1 MDVTQTGTRVAYGA
15 FAAAPDRTADDTAQD
30 TASDTGSG
38 TAISSDFET
47 FLKMLTVQMENQ
59 DPLNPIESSDYA
71 VQLATFSGVE
81 QQVQTNDLLKALQ
94 TQLGVMSMSD
104 LAGWVGMEARA
115 PVSAQFDLAPITVT
129 PTPAPGATK
138 TFMVV
143 RDASG
148 AQVDRLEI
156 PVTNDPVEWAGLDQ
170 NGTLFPKGEY
180 SFELQSYNQ
189 TSLIAE
195 EPMSVYAQV
204 VEAKVVE
211 GQTVLILDSGD
222 EIPAAEVEA
231 LRAPDS

>member
-1 MDVTQTGTRVAYGA
+1 MELTQTSTPVSYGA
-15 FAAAPDRTADDTAQD
+15 SATAAPAPEDGAKK
-30 TASDTGSG
+30 
-38 TAISSDFET
+38 AISSDFET

-115 PVSAQFDLAPITVT
+115 GVSAHFEMEPITVT
-129 PTPAPGATK
+129 PNPPAGATQ

-143 RDASG
+143 KNSSG
-148 AQVDRLEI
+148 TMVDR
-156 PVTNDPVEWAGLDQ
+156 VEFSASAETVQWAGLDES
-170 NGTLFPKGEY
+170 GKLFPKGDY
-180 SFELQSYNQ
+180 SFTLQSYNTQ
-189 TSLIAE
+189 GLMSE
-195 EPMSVYAQV
+195 EPMSVYAEV
-204 VEAKVVE
+204 VEAKVVS
-211 GQTVLILDSGD
+211 GQTILILESGD

-231 LRAPDS
+231 LRQPQE

>member
-1 MDVTQTGTRVAYGA
+1 MEPTQTSTTVSYGA
-15 FAAAPDRTADDTAQD
+15 SAAAPNV
-30 TASDTGSG
+30 SG
-38 TAISSDFET
+38 NEPKSAISSDFET

-115 PVSAQFDLAPITVT
+115 GVSAQFEMEPITVT
-129 PTPAPGATK
+129 PNPPAGATQ

-143 RDASG
+143 KNAAGSI
-148 AQVDRLEI
+148 VDR
-156 PVTNDPVEWAGLDQ
+156 VEFSPSAETVQWAGLDDT
-170 NGTLFPKGEY
+170 GKLFPKGDY
-180 SFELQSYNQ
+180 SFTLQSYNTQ
-189 TSLIAE
+189 GLMSE
-195 EPMSVYAQV
+195 EPMSVYAEV
-204 VEAKVVE
+204 VEAKVVS
-211 GQTVLILDSGD
+211 GQTILILDSGD

-231 LRAPDS
+231 LRQPQN

>member
-15 FAAAPDRTADDTAQD
+15 SAAAPERETPDPATVQNPE
-30 TASDTGSG
+30 TGSG

-59 DPLNPIESSDYA
+59 DPLNPMESSDYA

-115 PVSAQFDLAPITVT
+115 PVAAQFDLAPVTVT
-129 PTPAPGATK
+129 PNPAPGATK

-148 AQVDRLEI
+148 AQVDRIEI
-156 PVTNDPVEWAGLDQ
+156 PVGTDPVEWAGLDTS
-170 NGTLFPKGEY
+170 GKLFPEGEY
-180 SFELQSYNQ
+180 SFVQQSYNQ
-189 TSLIAE
+189 NSLISE
-195 EPMSVYAQV
+195 EPMSVYAEV
-204 VEAKVVE
+204 VEARVAD
-211 GQTVLILDSGD
+211 GQTILTLQSGD

-231 LRAPDS
+231 LRAPDG

>member
-1 MDVTQTGTRVAYGA
+1 MEISQTSTNVSYGGS
-15 FAAAPDRTADDTAQD
+15 AAAANAPQD
-30 TASDTGSG
+30 NAKS
-38 TAISSDFET
+38 AISSDFET

-115 PVSAQFDLAPITVT
+115 GVSAHFEMEPITVT
-129 PTPAPGATK
+129 PNPPTGATQ

-143 RDASG
+143 KNAAGSI
-148 AQVDRLEI
+148 VDR
-156 PVTNDPVEWAGLDQ
+156 VEFQPSAETVQWAGLDE
-170 NGTLFPKGEY
+170 GGKLFPKGDY
-180 SFELQSYNQ
+180 SFTLQSFNTQ
-189 TSLIAE
+189 GLMSE
-195 EPMSVYAQV
+195 EPMSVYAKV
-204 VEAKVVE
+204 VEARVVS
-211 GQTVLILDSGD
+211 GQTILILDSGD

-231 LRAPDS
+231 LRQPQG

>member
-1 MDVTQTGTRVAYGA
+1 MELSQTSTTVSYGA
-15 FAAAPDRTADDTAQD
+15 SAASGA
-30 TASDTGSG
+30 ASEDPKSNS
-38 TAISSDFET
+38 AISSDFET

-115 PVSAQFDLAPITVT
+115 AVSAQFEMEPITVT
-129 PTPAPGATK
+129 PHPPTGATQ

-143 RDASG
+143 KNAAGSI
-148 AQVDRLEI
+148 VDR
-156 PVTNDPVEWAGLDQ
+156 VEFSPSDTSVQWAGLDD
-170 NGTLFPKGEY
+170 NGSLFPPGEY
-180 SFELQSYNQ
+180 SFILQSYN
-189 TSLIAE
+189 TRGLMSE
-195 EPMSVYAQV
+195 EPMSVYSEV
-204 VEAKVVE
+204 IEAKVVS
-211 GQTVLILDSGD
+211 GQTILILETGD

-231 LRAPDS
+231 LRQPQG

>member
-1 MDVTQTGTRVAYGA
+1 MELSQTSTTVSYGA
-15 FAAAPDRTADDTAQD
+15 SAASGA
-30 TASDTGSG
+30 ASEDPKSNS
-38 TAISSDFET
+38 AISSDFET

-115 PVSAQFDLAPITVT
+115 GVSAQFEMEPITVT
-129 PTPAPGATK
+129 PHPPTGATQ

-143 RDASG
+143 KNAAGSI
-148 AQVDRLEI
+148 VDR
-156 PVTNDPVEWAGLDQ
+156 VEFSPSDTSVQWAGLDD
-170 NGTLFPKGEY
+170 NGSLFPPGEY
-180 SFELQSYNQ
+180 SFTLQSYN
-189 TSLIAE
+189 TRGLMSE
-195 EPMSVYAQV
+195 EPMSVYSEV
-204 VEAKVVE
+204 VEAKVVS
-211 GQTVLILDSGD
+211 GQTILILETGD

-231 LRAPDS
+231 LRQPRG